1 MRCVL
6 LLAGLTACG
15 FQHGALQG
23 SSTGDAGSDD
33 GSMMMTDGPP
43 QSPAVRFT
51 SIQATLGSIKVGAY
65 GWQVTAVLRNELPN
79 DITAIG
85 TTLTFSDHGT
95 DRASA
100 FRWRDIDMREGVATL
115 PPTTIAS
122 NSEATFTFVVDALP
136 WLVGPGPLEINGAA
150 TFNSTGTVY
159 SATPATTPESLPF
172 VAMNAPIVVNTLV
185 DEATSNTTTS
195 LREAI
200 TQAKSVSGVDHIM
213 FDPTV
218 FTAGSVST
226 LSYALGALPTL
237 DGSNGDIVIDGHGA
251 NVTLAVD
258 SAWIGSQR
266 WPFRVTGANA
276 IIGNITFKDFGY
288 SYPVENLSGNDCGNN
303 DQAEGGAIRVE
314 GGTLILEGNTFDDID
329 VSERNCYAALVRY
342 EGGSNHR
349 IIANH
354 WTNPSQDAV
363 NVNAN
368 VREITGNV
376 IDAGNDVTKT
386 DDGILI
392 ATQASMDTWVT
403 GNLVVQMEFSGL
415 YAGGADIAGHLYVIN
430 NTFAHNGQVASSAVL
445 RNLTRQIT
453 FKNNFYIGNNPAAI
467 AVNNT
472 GSGFDFDH
480 EALMSN
486 PLCDSACGLANETA
500 TITVSPPGVANSTGK
515 TFADYLPQPG
525 SALLDS
531 GVTYIDRNGS
541 QPGHFNG
548 AGTERGAVE
557 AP

>member
-1 MRCVL
+1 MRRAL

-23 SSTGDAGSDD
+23 SPTGDAGGDD
-33 GSMMMTDGPP
+33 GSMSMDGPP
-43 QSPAVRFT
+43 QSPAVHFT
-51 SIQATLGSIKVGAY
+51 SVQATLGSVRAGAY
-65 GWQVTAVLRNELPN
+65 GWQVTAVLRNDLSN

-85 TTLTFSDHGT
+85 ATLTFSAAGA
-95 DRASA
+95 DRASS
-100 FRWRDIDMREGVATL
+100 FRWRDIDAREGVSAL
-115 PPTTIAS
+115 PPTTIAA

-136 WLVGPGPLEINGAA
+136 WLLGPGPIAINGAA
-150 TFNSTGTVY
+150 TFTSGGTVL
-159 SATPATTPESLPF
+159 SATPATTSESLPF
-172 VAMNAPIVVNTLV
+172 SAMNAPIVVNTLS

-195 LREAI
+195 LREAL
-200 TQAKSVSGVDHIM
+200 TQAKAVSGLDHIM

-218 FTAGSVST
+218 FTSGSTST
-226 LSYALGALPTL
+226 LSFALGPLPTL

-258 SAWIGSQR
+258 NAWTGSTK
-266 WPFRVTGANA
+266 WPFKVTSGNVAIANL
-276 IIGNITFKDFGY
+276 TFKDFGY
-288 SYPVENLSGNDCGNN
+288 SYPVENLTSNDCGNN

-314 GGTLILEGNTFDDID
+314 GGTLILEGNTFDDAD

-354 WTNPSQDAV
+354 WTNPSQDAM

-368 VREITGNV
+368 VHEISDNV
-376 IDAGNDVTKT
+376 IDAGNNIGKT

-392 ATQASMDTWVT
+392 STQASQDTWVT

-430 NTFAHNGQVASSAVL
+430 NTFAHNGQVASSAVF
-445 RNLTRQIT
+445 RNLDRQIT

-486 PLCDSACGLANETA
+486 ALCDSACGLASESS
-500 TITVSPPGVANSTGK
+500 TITVSSSAVANSTGT
-515 TFADYLPQPG
+515 TFADFTPQAG
-525 SALLDS
+525 STVLDS